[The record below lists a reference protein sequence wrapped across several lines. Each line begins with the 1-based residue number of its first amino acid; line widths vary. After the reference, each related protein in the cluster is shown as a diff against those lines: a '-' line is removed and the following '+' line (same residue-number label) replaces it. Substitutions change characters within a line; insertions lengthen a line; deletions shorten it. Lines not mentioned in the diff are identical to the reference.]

1 MRRTSV
7 RRACAVAVALL
18 LALGVRAHAAETLV
32 LGKPQPGEGALKPG
46 LAVKYVP
53 WEFNHVD
60 EVVQIARSNRPKP
73 GAPIPMLNYRVG
85 NGKVLT
91 SDYTDLVGAFIDG
104 FVHLPKPG
112 KYLFTIQHNDGV
124 RFFLGGK
131 KIYENPGVTAD
142 VFSPH
147 LEITISEGGWY
158 PLSMIYF
165 EKRNTATLEL
175 YWQPPGEEDFKFVPA
190 ANLGHDPGKE

>member
-1 MRRTSV
+1 MRKISV
-7 RRACAVAVALL
+7 RRGCAVVAVV
-18 LALGVRAHAAETLV
+18 LALGAPAQAAETLA
-32 LGKPQPGEGALKPG
+32 LNKPQPGEGVLKPG

-60 EVVQIARSNRPKP
+60 EVLQIARSNRPRP
-73 GAPIPMLNYRVG
+73 GTPIPMLNYNVG

-91 SDYTDLVGAFIDG
+91 SENTDLIGALIDG
-104 FVHLPKPG
+104 FVHMQKPG
-112 KYLFTIQHNDGV
+112 KYLFALQHNDGV

-142 VFSPH
+142 VYSPH
-147 LEITISEGGWY
+147 IEITISEGGWY

-165 EKRNTATLEL
+165 EKRNTSTLEL

-190 ANLGHDPGKE
+190 ANLGHDPSKQ